1 MLYRFILKP
10 DFTLHQY
17 RVFLKVADLGSITRA
32 ANLLAIPQPSVSRSI
47 SRIEATLKV
56 KLIERNR
63 NGVSLTDAG
72 QRFQAHVREALRHF
86 DLAALA
92 ASQDQSELS
101 GEVRFAAPES
111 VARMIFGPLVTRFQ
125 ELYPAAK
132 VRVMTSASVHI
143 PSLLDNQVVDIGII
157 ADTHPAPGGRPEIL
171 CREDFYLVGPGENPQ
186 KAGKTVK
193 LKNIAGLPLIL
204 NAMHGGFR
212 ARIDEAFQKHGLKP
226 DVIAEI
232 DANEP
237 LLDLVLENAGY
248 SILPF
253 SAIAR
258 RGRAGQFSAARIVSP
273 GIERCLKL
281 VQTSQQPLSAIG
293 RETARLVRL
302 IVAEQAATARWRL
315 EAGKKRHPGS
325 GGNRSRQQDQCPR
338 RNNNSSPE

>member
-1 MLYRFILKP
+1 MPLKQ

-17 RVFLKVADLGSITRA
+17 RVFLKVAELGSITRS
-32 ANLLAIPQPSVSRSI
+32 ANVLAIPQPSVSRSI
-47 SRIEATLKV
+47 SRIESMLGAR
-56 KLIERNR
+56 LIERNR
-63 NGVSLTDAG
+63 NGVSLTEAG
-72 QRFQAHVREALRHF
+72 QRFHAHVREGLRHF

-92 ASQDQSELS
+92 ASHGQSELS

-111 VARMIFGPLVTRFQ
+111 VAGVIFGPLVTRFQ
-125 ELYPAAK
+125 KMYPAAK

-157 ADTHPAPGGRPEIL
+157 ADTHPAPGGRAEVL
-171 CREDFYLVGPGENPQ
+171 CREDFYLVGPGSHPLTT
-186 KAGKTVK
+186 GKTFK

-212 ARIDEAFQKHGLKP
+212 ARIDEAFQQHGLKP

-258 RGRAGQFSAARIVSP
+258 RGRASQFFAARIVSP
-273 GIERCLKL
+273 GIERRLKL
-281 VQTSQQPLSAIG
+281 VQTSQQPLNAIG

-302 IVAEQAATARWRL
+302 IVAEQVATARWHVDADMKSRT
-315 EAGKKRHPGS
+315 GS
-325 GGNRSRQQDQCPR
+325 RAR
-338 RNNNSSPE
+338 R

>member
-1 MLYRFILKP
+1 MSLKQ

-17 RVFLKVADLGSITRA
+17 RVYLKVAELGSITRS
-32 ANLLAIPQPSVSRSI
+32 ANLLAIPQPSISRSI
-47 SRIEATLKV
+47 SRMETMLGV

-63 NGVSLTDAG
+63 NGVSLTAAG
-72 QRFQAHVREALRHF
+72 QRFETHVREALRHF

-92 ASQDQSELS
+92 ATRDQSELS

-111 VARMIFGPLVTRFQ
+111 VAGVIFGPLVTRFQ
-125 ELYPAAK
+125 QLYPAAR

-143 PSLLDNQVVDIGII
+143 PSLLDNQAVDLGII
-157 ADTHPAPGGRPEIL
+157 ADTHPAPGGRAEIL
-171 CREDFYLVGPGENPQ
+171 CREDFYLVGPGKRRRN
-186 KAGKTVK
+186 AGKTVK
-193 LKNIAGLPLIL
+193 LKDIAGLPLIL

-212 ARIDEAFQKHGLKP
+212 ARIDEAFQRHGLKP

-258 RGRAGQFSAARIVSP
+258 SGRAGQFSAARIVSP
-273 GIERCLKL
+273 GIERSLKL
-281 VQTSQQPLSAIG
+281 VQASQQPLSAVG
-293 RETARLVRL
+293 RETARLVRS
-302 IVAEQAATARWRL
+302 IIAEKAAVARWRL
-315 EAGKKRHPGS
+315 QADNG
-325 GGNRSRQQDQCPR
+325 PR
-338 RNNNSSPE
+338 